1 MAISFTPEQ
10 ERVIQL
16 HNRNIL
22 VSAAAGSGKTAVLVE
37 RIVRMVCDEVRPV
50 DIDRLL
56 IVTFTNA
63 AASEMRERIAMGIAQ
78 RLKECPESE
87 HIQRQSTL
95 LHNAQITTIDSFCLF
110 IIRNHFHEI
119 GLDPAFR
126 VADENEI
133 KLLEQ
138 EILGELLEES
148 YQKGREDFLNCVEF
162 FCPSGREGVLE
173 EDILR
178 MSHQAASCPFPEEW
192 LTARKQDYSAQTAE
206 ELLGGAVGAY
216 LKRYVDAMLDGC
228 IQKLTVVQR
237 LCESPDGP
245 YMYGELVESELEAI
259 EAIRQYD
266 SLTEYSVR
274 IPAVSFGRLSSKRD
288 ESVSPAKRELAKNL
302 RTQVKDLLDGVSES
316 FFGTPL
322 PLAAAQSKECERAV
336 NELLDL
342 TLEFDRRMRQRKR
355 EQKMIDFS
363 DMEHYALDI
372 LLERDGGEVRP
383 GRVAREYREYFQE
396 ILIDE
401 YQDSNL
407 VQEYLLKAISGEEDG
422 SFNRFMVG
430 DVKQSIYRFR
440 LARPELFMEKYDS
453 YQEDGEA
460 YCRIDLSRNFR
471 SRSQVVDT
479 VNSVFGRIMSREVGG
494 IAYDDRAALYAG
506 AEYPEAEGCE
516 SELLLV
522 EKPQKDEELDA
533 KQAEGLVIAERIK
546 ELKRSFQVF
555 DRESGGPRPVRY
567 SDMVILLRANS
578 GWDEEFKAVLEQEGI
593 PAYITSKT
601 GYFAATE
608 VQELLQVLRVLDN
621 PRQDIPLYG
630 MLKSIFGGFTEEEIA
645 LIRAGGK
652 GCSLYE
658 ALCKWEHNELQAH
671 EDSDST
677 EQGIGAVSRDGEA
690 VGEGDFA
697 GHGIEK
703 AFQDEGLGNRE
714 AVDLGAKVAAFL
726 HRLREYRACTVY
738 MPIREL
744 LQRVVEDYDYMNYV
758 TALPAGSRRRANV
771 EMLFHKA
778 SDFEKTSY
786 FGLFHFVRYI
796 EQLERY
802 DVDYGEA
809 DLLDENADVVRIMS
823 IHKSKGLEF
832 PVTFVAGLS
841 KRFNMQD
848 YNRAMIMDMDM
859 GLGVTYVNPRRRIR
873 NRTLRQ
879 NVIAK
884 KLREENLAEELRV
897 LYVAMT
903 RAREKL
909 IMTAAVDKAGEK
921 WEFAQEYQE
930 EKLAYP
936 DFMEAGS
943 YVDFLMP
950 ILAGAGFKV
959 SVLGQ
964 ETLAGHELVEQF
976 DLAGRREELRYA
988 ADYANRETEKT
999 LRSRL
1004 AFVYPY
1010 QSLEK
1015 LYTKTTVSELKVAAM
1030 AQKDE
1035 AAFHA
1040 FEERE
1045 IVPYIPVFRR
1055 DKEKVSGTVRGNA
1068 FHRAMELLDFD
1079 GLLGGQ
1085 FAEAPSDYDAYRRG
1099 LDTRRLRTELQGFL
1113 ERETLSLRLSRE
1125 YLDALNIG
1133 KLIHFMESELSYRM
1147 WRAQLRGELYRE
1159 QPFVLGIDAGRVSEE
1174 FPEQE
1179 KVLIQGIID
1188 VFWVEAGELVLLD
1201 YKTDVIGSME
1211 ELWNRYEVQIAY
1223 YQEALEKLMRMPVK
1237 ESILYSF
1244 YLETGAR

>member
-37 RIVRMVCDEVRPV
+37 RIVRMVCDEAHPV

-63 AASEMRERIAMGIAQ
+63 AAAEMRERIAMGIAQ
-78 RLKECPESE
+78 KLKECPESE

-138 EILGELLEES
+138 EVLGELLEES
-148 YQKGREDFLNCVEF
+148 YREGKEEFLHCVEF
-162 FCPSGREGVLE
+162 FCPGGRESVLE

-178 MSHQAASCPFPEEW
+178 LSHHGASCPFPEEW
-192 LTARKQDYSAQTAE
+192 LTVRKQDYSAETAE
-206 ELLGGAVGAY
+206 ELLGGPAGAY

-228 IQKLTVVQR
+228 IQKLTMVQR

-245 YMYGELVESELEAI
+245 YMYGELVESEVEALETI
-259 EAIRQYD
+259 QKSG
-266 SLTEYSVR
+266 SLMEYSLR
-274 IPAVSFGRLSSKRD
+274 IPAVSFGRLPAKKD
-288 ESVSPAKRELAKNL
+288 DSVLPAKRELAKKL
-302 RTQVKDLLDGVSES
+302 RTQVKDLIGGISES

-322 PLAAAQSKECERAV
+322 PLAAAQSKECEKAV
-336 NELLDL
+336 SQLVDL
-342 TLEFDRRMRQRKR
+342 TLEFDRRMQQRKR
-355 EQKMIDFS
+355 EQKMIDFA
-363 DMEHYALDI
+363 DMEHYALEI
-372 LLERDGGEVRP
+372 LLERDGDEIKP
-383 GRVAREYREYFQE
+383 SRVAKEYRQYFQE

-440 LARPELFMEKYDS
+440 LARPELFLEKYDS
-453 YQEDGEA
+453 YKEDGEA

-479 VNSVFGRIMSREVGG
+479 VNSVFGRIMSREIGG
-494 IAYDDRAALYAG
+494 IAYDDRAALYTG
-506 AEYPEAEGCE
+506 AEYPVAEGCE
-516 SELLLV
+516 SEFLLV
-522 EKPQKDEELDA
+522 EKPEKGEELGA
-533 KQAEGLVIAERIK
+533 KQAEGLAIAERIK
-546 ELKRSFQVF
+546 ELKKSFQVF
-555 DRESGGPRPVRY
+555 DKESGGLRAVRY

-578 GWDEEFKAVLEQEGI
+578 GWDEEFKTVLEQEGI

-630 MLKSIFGGFTEEEIA
+630 MMKSVFGGFTEEEIA

-652 GCSLYE
+652 DCSLYE
-658 ALCKWEHNELQAH
+658 ALCLWE
-671 EDSDST
+671 
-677 EQGIGAVSRDGEA
+677 
-690 VGEGDFA
+690 
-697 GHGIEK
+697 
-703 AFQDEGLGNRE
+703 RE
-714 AVDLGAKVAAFL
+714 ESGCTGQESGVRERVVNFL
-726 HRLREYRACTVY
+726 HELRAYRACTVY

-744 LQRVVEDYDYMNYV
+744 LQKVVEDYDYLNYV

-771 EMLFHKA
+771 EMLFNKA

-848 YNRAMIMDMDM
+848 YSRAMIMDMDM
-859 GLGVTYVNPRRRIR
+859 GLGVTYVDPQRRIR
-873 NRTLRQ
+873 NKTLRQ

-909 IMTAAVDKAGEK
+909 IMTATVDKAGEK
-921 WEFAQEYQE
+921 WDSAQEYPAE
-930 EKLAYP
+930 RLGFT
-936 DFMEAGS
+936 DFVEAGS
-943 YVDFLMP
+943 YLDFLMP
-950 ILAGAGFKV
+950 ILAGTDFQV
-959 SVLGQ
+959 RVLGQ
-964 ETLAGHELVEQF
+964 EDLAERELVEQF
-976 DLAGRREELRYA
+976 DLAGRREQLQWA
-988 ADYANRETEKT
+988 ADYANRETEEA

-1055 DKEKVSGTVRGNA
+1055 EKEKVSGTVRGNA
-1068 FHRAMELLDFD
+1068 FHRVMELLDFN
-1079 GLLGGQ
+1079 GILGGQ
-1085 FAEAPSDYDAYRRG
+1085 FGSVPSGYDDYRRG
-1099 LDTRRLRTELQGFL
+1099 LDVGKLRVDLQSFL
-1113 ERETLSLRLSRE
+1113 EKETLSLRLSKE
-1125 YLDALNIG
+1125 YLDALNLR
-1133 KLIHFMESELSYRM
+1133 KLIHFMESEFSYRM
-1147 WRAQLRGELYRE
+1147 WMAQLRGELYRE

-1174 FPEQE
+1174 FPEKE
-1179 KVLIQGIID
+1179 TVLIQGIID
-1188 VFWVEAGELVLLD
+1188 VFWVEEKQLVLLD
-1201 YKTDVIGSME
+1201 YKTDVIDSME
-1211 ELWNRYEVQIAY
+1211 ELWNRYETQLTY

-1237 ESILYSF
+1237 DKVLYSF
-1244 YLETGAR
+1244 YLETGIR